1 MSDDDL
7 GRPPTPFRYHVELTP
22 AQLKIAHTALRS
34 LLEDFDDEDS
44 GVRAVIEEV
53 LGKLPDESA
62 MRAVRLDAA
71 LDDELRRRDPRDPG
85 PGGRGPPDGEEP
97 PPPAAA

>member
-34 LLEDFDDEDS
+34 LLEDF
-44 GVRAVIEEV
+44 VAIEEIGRE
-53 LGKLPDESA
+53 GKLSQQEG
-62 MRAVRLDAA
+62 MTVF
-71 LDDELRRRDPRDPG
+71 
-85 PGGRGPPDGEEP
+85 EP
-97 PPPAAA
+97 V